1 MRLKTIFLMVVAFAE
16 MALAQSAVPPSQAVM
31 PGTQA
36 EAEAPKSVKREAP
49 RPAAKA
55 PAAQKPSAI
64 SEKTSPEKTSAVKKP
79 AASVAKPAARRQ
91 DRAVRK
97 PSEQLAVQ
105 PVEGAQPAAAKAG
118 RRDPFVSPIVRAEAV
133 KGAPCEGVG
142 KKCLAADQVVLRGV
156 VRSPAGMIAVVES
169 TARKISYFL
178 RENDPVFNGYVVKI
192 TGDSVTFREN
202 TNDSLGRTGTRDI
215 VKRVSAPAV

>member
-1 MRLKTIFLMVVAFAE
+1 MRLKTIFLMVVALAE

-55 PAAQKPSAI
+55 PAAQKP
-64 SEKTSPEKTSAVKKP
+64 
-79 AASVAKPAARRQ
+79 AASVAKPVSAVKPAARRQ
-91 DRAVRK
+91 ARAVRK

-105 PVEGAQPAAAKAG
+105 PVEGTQPAAAKAG

-192 TGDSVTFREN
+192 TADSVTFRES